1 MGNDT
6 AMQMTR
12 AFNELAGAY
21 DHEHHDAV
29 ARALLEFMGSPG
41 SPLDGR
47 AADVACGSGAAA
59 LALAETRAAGQLTDA
74 SQAAPILA
82 VDLSAAMIETGRA
95 RAERAGYAEA
105 IDWRIGSALPL
116 PVDDGTLDLIV
127 CASSLHFLGA
137 AALADWLRALRRGG
151 RVGFTMPTAGTFRPR
166 GTFAQ
171 LVAEDLPLP
180 ADAQEASRLAAD
192 AGFTDARTRI
202 AAVNSR
208 EVALVTGIKR

>member
-1 MGNDT
+1 MSNET
-6 AMQMTR
+6 TMQMTR
-12 AFNELAGAY
+12 AFDELAGAY

-29 ARALLEFMGSPG
+29 ARALLEFMGSP
-41 SPLDGR
+41 LDGR
-47 AADVACGSGAAA
+47 AADVACGGGAAA
-59 LALAETRAAGQLTDA
+59 LALAATRAAGQRGDV
-74 SQAAPILA
+74 SRVAPILA
-82 VDLSAAMIETGRA
+82 IDLSPAMIATGRT
-95 RAERAGYAEA
+95 RAEQAGHTEA

-137 AALADWLRALRRGG
+137 AAPADWVRALRRGG

-180 ADAQEASRLAAD
+180 ADALEASRLAAD
-192 AGFTDARTRI
+192 AGFTDARARI
-202 AAVNSR
+202 ATVGSR
-208 EVALVTGIKR
+208 EVALVTGINR